1 MQREGLFYLFEHDL
15 DAERMLIVDHN
26 TLLPQQPLHALWQPH
41 EHMPTSHLACSVH
54 DWQALHTP
62 LPRQIVLHQ
71 RNHRKAG
78 AELLVRCQVCP
89 DGFGELVLDHIDF
102 RSHDEGLR
110 YASLLAQQLR
120 CHARTLRAA
129 SSFRGLRC
137 GQLLQLH
144 AHPRADFNRPYLI
157 TRVTHHARQHHPDM
171 PAADA
176 SYACTLHL
184 IDHDTPFRLEHRTA
198 WPRIAGTLFTAGSI
212 ARVPQTQAF
221 AWSPQLCS
229 TLRLHIALDG
239 LQLER
244 VYPGASGLADFL
256 AEFRDGSHGFAAED
270 FAQQTPR
277 LHDLG
282 VRRIILHYR
291 IDGAAAVLRTADAL
305 RRAEARDAE
314 VSRAL
319 SELEQQRARLLRP
332 SGAAPAAN
340 GPPEEPPA
348 DDPRLGLPAS
358 ITTCPETEAA
368 QAGAA

>member
-1 MQREGLFYLFEHDL
+1 MRETASSARCRSSRPSSSRCVKYSCWPCCWGCAGATRSTTTTRRWHSCARPELRQLPGGPPACAPLLVDAARDPDAAGGATTGHDALRRELRRARLPRRTSWLLAGCAALLALRAPLQQFADNCLADQLQQQRE
-15 DAERMLIVDHN
+15 A
-26 TLLPQQPLHALWQPH
+26 LLHTSTSVALTALPSDV
-41 EHMPTSHLACSVH
+41 EPAGAPPVH
-54 DWQALHTP
+54 DTRLS
-62 LPRQIVLHQ
+62 L
-71 RNHRKAG
+71 
-78 AELLVRCQVCP
+78 ECSS
-89 DGFGELVLDHIDF
+89 GEIHLDNPN
-102 RSHDEGLR
+102 L
-110 YASLLAQQLR
+110 
-120 CHARTLRAA
+120 
-129 SSFRGLRC
+129 
-137 GQLLQLH
+137 
-144 AHPRADFNRPYLI
+144 
-157 TRVTHHARQHHPDM
+157 
-171 PAADA
+171 
-176 SYACTLHL
+176 
-184 IDHDTPFRLEHRTA
+184 
-198 WPRIAGTLFTAGSI
+198 
-212 ARVPQTQAF
+212 PQTQAF

-282 VRRIILHYR
+282 VRRITLHYR

-314 VSRAL
+314 VSREL